1 MKRRHVSLVLALV
14 AAGAGG
20 AALVYR
26 PWQRSTAEASEK
38 PTAGESKPSGPTA
51 TDAPA
56 VVVLSPEKAEAARI
70 AVEPVAA
77 RSLGR
82 SITVPG
88 RLQYDDTRHIS
99 VRAATAGVLADVLVK
114 PGDAVVAGQVLATLS
129 SPEVGTAR
137 ADVLQRE
144 GELRVLEEELSWRGK
159 TNEGIFALSEAV
171 GRKDPLD
178 AIRNTFRSVPLGKG
192 GEGVLTA
199 YSRLRLADSLAQ
211 GVSGALDNGA
221 VPQRMVRERMSELES
236 ADAGLKGAME
246 QAVFESR
253 QAYRQSEVGVEAA
266 RRRLDVS
273 RQHLNTLLG
282 YTESMSAKSA
292 PSDLSSVEIRAPFAG
307 TIEQK
312 LVSTAE
318 RTQLGEA
325 LFVLADTSRL
335 WVAADLRERDWSAVR
350 LHEGNPLSVETPAIA
365 GKILPAKIHYVGR
378 EVSAETNSVPLI
390 GAIDNTDGLLRP
402 GLFVRVTIPVD
413 ASRTVIAVPES
424 AVTRHDGSAFVF
436 VSQGDREFREVPVK
450 PGLQDR
456 DWIEITEG
464 LQAGDAVVTAGT
476 FFLKSELLLE
486 ADE

>member
-1 MKRRHVSLVLALV
+1 
-14 AAGAGG
+14 
-20 AALVYR
+20 
-26 PWQRSTAEASEK
+26 
-38 PTAGESKPSGPTA
+38 
-51 TDAPA
+51 
-56 VVVLSPEKAEAARI
+56 
-70 AVEPVAA
+70 
-77 RSLGR
+77 
-82 SITVPG
+82 
-88 RLQYDDTRHIS
+88 
-99 VRAATAGVLADVLVK
+99 
-114 PGDAVVAGQVLATLS
+114 
-129 SPEVGTAR
+129 
-137 ADVLQRE
+137 
-144 GELRVLEEELSWRGK
+144 
-159 TNEGIFALSEAV
+159 
-171 GRKDPLD
+171 
-178 AIRNTFRSVPLGKG
+178 
-192 GEGVLTA
+192 
-199 YSRLRLADSLAQ
+199 
-211 GVSGALDNGA
+211 
-221 VPQRMVRERMSELES
+221 MSELES

-318 RTQLGEA
+318 RTQLGEP

-350 LHEGNPLSVETPAIA
+350 LHEGDPLSVETPAIA